1 MIGVTLLHDRKYYF
15 ISLLIILQV
24 FLPFLLIFEEKSP
37 QARELIIISVMCA
50 IAVIGRVAFATV
62 PQFKPIT
69 ALIIISG
76 IAFGGEAGFL
86 IGAVSGF
93 VSNFFFSQGP
103 LTPWQMFAFGIIG
116 FLAGLMFGPGKLK
129 KTKISLC
136 IFGGISSILIYGGI
150 MNPASVITYTTPTK
164 DLIISAYALGLPYDI
179 IHGLST
185 VLFLWI
191 LSEPMLLKLDRIKI
205 KYGLIKN

>member
-1 MIGVTLLHDRKYYF
+1 MLL
-15 ISLLIILQV
+15 
-24 FLPFLLIFEEKSP
+24 FEQKSP
-37 QARELIIISVMCA
+37 QARELVIISVMCA
-50 IAVIGRVAFATV
+50 IAVSGRLAFYMV

-69 ALIIISG
+69 AIIILSG
-76 IAFGGEAGFL
+76 VAFGGEAGFL
-86 IGAVSGF
+86 VGAVSGF

-103 LTPWQMFAFGIIG
+103 LTPWQMFAFGVIG
-116 FLAGLMFGPGKLK
+116 FFAGLIFGPGKLK

-136 IFGGISSILIYGGI
+136 IYGCLASILIYGGI
-150 MNPASVITYTTPTK
+150 MNPASVITYTTPTLG
-164 DLIISAYALGLPYDI
+164 LIISSYALGLPYDI

-185 VLFLWI
+185 VFFLWL